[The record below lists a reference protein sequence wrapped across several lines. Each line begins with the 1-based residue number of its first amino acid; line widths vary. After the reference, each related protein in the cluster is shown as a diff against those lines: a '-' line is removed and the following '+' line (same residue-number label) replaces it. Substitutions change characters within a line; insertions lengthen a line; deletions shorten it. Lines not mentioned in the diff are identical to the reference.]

1 MKMHGKYPKWRRLGL
16 RVARLKDGERITLD
30 RCPLTKQSLKAM
42 APEARFILARQIRGG
57 LNGINA
63 CSLVRRTVKVHEGRI
78 VITRTGAWTC
88 LLP

>member
-1 MKMHGKYPKWRRLGL
+1 MKKRSKYPKWRRLGL

-30 RCPLTKQSLKAM
+30 CCPLTKQPLKAM
-42 APEARFILARQIRGG
+42 APEALIILARQIRGG

-88 LLP
+88 FFP